1 MPTLIAH
8 FQDMAR
14 NNAWSNHRLL
24 AACAGLAPA
33 DFAAPRTG
41 FFPSL
46 AGTLNH
52 ILMVDG
58 YYIDSL
64 HGRADAMDRAV
75 AFVAHVDLP
84 GLDAAQRA
92 SDRRLMAFCEALE
105 IVDLDREITLRRP
118 NREAPPET
126 IARVLAHL
134 FVHQIHHRG
143 QAHAMLSDTSVE
155 PPQLDEF
162 FLRDELPLRRE
173 ELRALGL
180 PEV

>member
-1 MPTLIAH
+1 MSGLVEH
-8 FQDMAR
+8 FRAMAR

-24 AACAGLAPA
+24 CACAGLPPGE
-33 DFAAPRTG
+33 FAAPRVG

-46 AGTLNH
+46 KGTLNH

-64 HGRADAMDRAV
+64 EGRDDALDRAYGF
-75 AFVAHVDLP
+75 ASHDTLP
-84 GLDAAQRA
+84 ALATAQRV
-92 SDRRLMAFCEALE
+92 SDRRLIVFCDAL
-105 IVDLDREITLRRP
+105 DASRLDAPVVLRR
-118 NREAPPET
+118 RDRTPPLET
-126 IARVLAHL
+126 VRRVLPHL

-143 QAHAMLSDTSVE
+143 QAHAMLSSTEVK

-162 FLRDELPLRRE
+162 FLLDELPLRRE

-180 PEV
+180 PEA